1 MPTPYFALLVSPAN
15 PRKKRV
21 HPRGLEPLAS
31 AMRGRHEGLQ
41 EFSGGCKMPANSSIL
56 MIVLFSA
63 FQDIYWDLLHG
74 CCTDGK
80 ACMRTRSGMIA
91 ILPTAWRSFI

>member
-1 MPTPYFALLVSPAN
+1 
-15 PRKKRV
+15 
-21 HPRGLEPLAS
+21 
-31 AMRGRHEGLQ
+31 
-41 EFSGGCKMPANSSIL
+41 MPANSSIL